1 MREIQRY
8 VAKADLLCERG
19 ISRVRIQV
27 YNACGGD
34 DVPKQWDM
42 FVKDTFAALD
52 RLLRTFFELQGT
64 HLTVNE
70 CIKFML
76 PNSVFLP
83 KYHCIAR
90 LVGFDYVGE
99 LIRIAYLKQPIT
111 CNPKKFELLLKA
123 EAADRRHD
131 SARWSAYLSAFE
143 GMSSAE
149 DRLQS

>member
-1 MREIQRY
+1 
-8 VAKADLLCERG
+8 
-19 ISRVRIQV
+19 
-27 YNACGGD
+27 
-34 DVPKQWDM
+34 M
-42 FVKDTFAALD
+42 FVQDTFAFFD
-52 RLLRTFFELQGT
+52 RLLRSFFELQGT

-76 PNSVFLP
+76 PNSVFLA
-83 KYHCIAR
+83 KYHCIAM

-99 LIRIAYLKQPIT
+99 LIRIAYIKQSIT
-111 CNPKKFELLLKA
+111 CNSRKFELLLKA

>member
-19 ISRVRIQV
+19 ISRVNIQV

-70 CIKFML
+70 CIEFML
-76 PNSVFLP
+76 PNSVLLP

-99 LIRIAYLKQPIT
+99 LIRIAYIKQPIT
-111 CNPKKFELLLKA
+111 SNPRKVELLFKA
-123 EAADRRHD
+123 EAARRRHD
-131 SARWSAYLSAFE
+131 FDQWSAYLSAFD

>member
-8 VAKADLLCERG
+8 FAKADLLCERG
-19 ISRVRIQV
+19 ISRVNVQV

-34 DVPKQWDM
+34 DVPTQWDM
-42 FVKDTFAALD
+42 FVKDTFATLD

-64 HLTVNE
+64 RLTVNE

-76 PNSVFLP
+76 PNDVVLP

-90 LVGFDYVGE
+90 LVRFDYVGE
-99 LIRIAYLKQPIT
+99 LVRIGYIKQPIT
-111 CNPKKFELLLKA
+111 SNPKKFELLLKA
-123 EAADRRHD
+123 EIADRRHD
-131 SARWSAYLSAFE
+131 SVRWSAYLSAFE

-149 DRLQS
+149 SKLQS

>member
-1 MREIQRY
+1 MLAG
-8 VAKADLLCERG
+8 VM
-19 ISRVRIQV
+19 
-27 YNACGGD
+27 
-34 DVPKQWDM
+34 M

-52 RLLRTFFELQGT
+52 RLLRTFFEMQGT

-90 LVGFDYVGE
+90 LVGFDYVGK
-99 LIRIAYLKQPIT
+99 LLRIAYIKQPIT
-111 CNPKKFELLLKA
+111 SNPRKFELLLKA
-123 EAADRRHD
+123 EAAGRRHD
-131 SARWSAYLSAFE
+131 FARWSAYLSAFD

-149 DRLQS
+149 DRLHS